1 MRVPGPKAELEH
13 GVRALVDRIIA
24 VGPSTP
30 VDPAHDAEAAAPD
43 VLDLEGLL
51 AGGAHSAFNQL
62 SGPELDRLR
71 RKIEVARKLYQRY
84 ERDLSRPATTTPLSA
99 AGVNQLCAVMLLASL
114 YERDARFLNS
124 ALKVID
130 ELPLPFGARV
140 SQELA
145 TLAQATLDTLIP
157 MERT

>member
-1 MRVPGPKAELEH
+1 
-13 GVRALVDRIIA
+13 
-24 VGPSTP
+24 
-30 VDPAHDAEAAAPD
+30 
-43 VLDLEGLL
+43 
-51 AGGAHSAFNQL
+51 
-62 SGPELDRLR
+62 
-71 RKIEVARKLYQRY
+71 
-84 ERDLSRPATTTPLSA
+84 
-99 AGVNQLCAVMLLASL
+99 MLLASL